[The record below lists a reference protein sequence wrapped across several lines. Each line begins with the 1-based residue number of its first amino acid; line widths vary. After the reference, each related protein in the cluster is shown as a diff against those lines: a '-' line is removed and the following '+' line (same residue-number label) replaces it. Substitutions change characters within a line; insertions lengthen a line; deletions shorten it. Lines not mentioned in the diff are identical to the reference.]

1 MEKKSLRVLLLL
13 SLFSSL
19 GFTAPVYVDFQDP
32 EPDEWLDFFGIP
44 NSITTLEVIPKTLP
58 AVFGGLIPD
67 SHIFQSHYSRDLSL
81 QPFISVPVLSGPLLC

>member
-1 MEKKSLRVLLLL
+1 MEKKSVRVLLLL

-44 NSITTLEVIPKTLP
+44 NSITTLEVIPKTQP
-58 AVFGGLIPD
+58 AVFWGLIPD
-67 SHIFQSHYSRDLSL
+67 SHIFQRHCSRHLSL
-81 QPFISVPVLSGPLLC
+81 QPFISTPFFSDSLRC

>member
-44 NSITTLEVIPKTLP
+44 NSITTLEVIPKTQP
-58 AVFGGLIPD
+58 AVFWDLIPD
-67 SHIFQSHYSRDLSL
+67 SRIFQRHRSWHLFL
-81 QPFISVPVLSGPLLC
+81 QPFISTLVLSDPLRC